1 MAMKNHRS
9 CWEGSSSLEAAE
21 VATAYAS
28 PEARWLADMLGG
40 SDDLV
45 SGWGKRSITISYT

>member
-45 SGWGKRSITISYT
+45 SGWGKRSITISCT